1 MNRQPTENHAERR
14 HEVMFRLWNSYW
26 LEHISE
32 VFNRRMDTVINAVI
46 LTSGATVFAGSNFS
60 WLLGG
65 IVAVLSGCNIAWK
78 FGRRAQAAKEQAH
91 RYNVLITESDG
102 LSTEVLLARLV
113 EIEKQ
118 DSPVLQC
125 MDNPARNKACAALGL
140 NHRES
145 LSLSEKII
153 ASLTVGASR

>member
-1 MNRQPTENHAERR
+1 MNRQPTENHPERR

-26 LEHISE
+26 IEHISE

-78 FGRRAQAAKEQAH
+78 FGRRAHAAKEQAH

-113 EIEKQ
+113 EI
-118 DSPVLQC
+118 
-125 MDNPARNKACAALGL
+125 
-140 NHRES
+140 
-145 LSLSEKII
+145 
-153 ASLTVGASR
+153 